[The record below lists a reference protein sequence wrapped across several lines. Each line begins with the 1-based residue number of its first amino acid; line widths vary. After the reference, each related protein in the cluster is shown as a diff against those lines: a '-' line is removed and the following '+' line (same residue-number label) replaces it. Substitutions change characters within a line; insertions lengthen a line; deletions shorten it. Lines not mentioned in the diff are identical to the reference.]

1 MRDVTAT
8 LQRKR
13 EIDREKKRERE
24 RDKEHT
30 DIQVCSLEIKDK
42 Y

>member
-13 EIDREKKRERE
+13 EIYREKKRERE
-24 RDKEHT
+24 RGKEHN
-30 DIQVCSLEIKDK
+30 DIQVCSLDVIDK
-42 Y
+42 